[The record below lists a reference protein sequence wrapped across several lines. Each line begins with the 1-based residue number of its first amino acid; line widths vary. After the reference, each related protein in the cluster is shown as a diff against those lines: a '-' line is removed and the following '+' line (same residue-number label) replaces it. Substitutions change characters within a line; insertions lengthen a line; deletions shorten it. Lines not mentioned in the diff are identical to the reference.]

1 MDTAEVARATDT
13 QEAAE
18 AEKVEAELDTRV
30 QAKVAADKVVDKAVV
45 EAATETGQVRM
56 HDPSWIPAPSS
67 VLLNGTDLALPGL

>member
-18 AEKVEAELDTRV
+18 AEKVEAELDARM

-45 EAATETGQVRM
+45 EAVTETGQVRT
-56 HDPSWIPAPSS
+56 HDPSWIPAPSY